1 MKSIVIVFGMCA
13 LFLALSAKLPETGRN
28 TAGTD
33 QKRCEVA
40 QKRTEAVPAVKRDK
54 TAGLPR
60 WHRLIP
66 GMFR

>member
-28 TAGTD
+28 ASGTD
-33 QKRCEVA
+33 QKRCVVA
-40 QKRTEAVPAVKRDK
+40 EKRTETAAAVKRDK
-54 TAGLPR
+54 TARLPR